1 MVSQIISNLPF
12 TGFMESRIGGRA
24 ENQDSCGFSDTPSG
38 LLVVVCDGMGGGP
51 GGKTASLM
59 AIQTIIEY
67 VKASSNPDRQA
78 LLREAISTAN
88 TELLK
93 AEEANPALRGMGTT
107 VVAILLNKES
117 AVVAHVGDSRLY
129 KLRDGFK
136 IFRTSDHS
144 MVGELVR
151 RKELTEEQARLS
163 AQSNIITRAIGTSG
177 NSEPD
182 IEEIAFEKGDRF
194 VLCSDGIWGAFPEPK
209 LIRKCSAKKTLHGVV
224 EKIAME
230 TDSIGKSMGGHHD
243 NLTIAIIQ
251 TNTDSKKRDKMTKL
265 AKRIILALA
274 ALLIVCL
281 GGVIYLSRSQSEI
294 QTLKSQI
301 AELES
306 TNTNREKIIKDLNDK
321 ISKQDTELKVALA
334 QLGEVKAQKR
344 TAEAEKE
351 KAEAQTEIANAK
363 AEGAEKRA
371 QEAEAK
377 SKASS
382 KPSSSAANQRQ
393 KLKQKLTELKGLT
406 APDSKQLEKKI
417 GVVKNE
423 ILSIIGNN
431 HSDIKKYLTERRF
444 RNFKPVKNG
453 VALGENDQKKINDF
467 ISKL

>member
-1 MVSQIISNLPF
+1 
-12 TGFMESRIGGRA
+12 MESRIGGRA

-306 TNTNREKIIKDLNDK
+306 TNTNREKIIKDLNEK
-321 ISKQDTELKVALA
+321 ISKQDTELKLTLA
-334 QLGEVKAQKR
+334 QLNTVKAQKQTVEAEKK
-344 TAEAEKE
+344 TAEAEK
-351 KAEAQTEIANAK
+351 KTAEAQTEAAKAK

-371 QEAEAK
+371 KEAEAK
-377 SKASS
+377 SKKAVNS
-382 KPSSSAANQRQ
+382 KPSTKKNNTKTNSKTN
-393 KLKQKLTELKGLT
+393 LKSG
-406 APDSKQLEKKI
+406 SK
-417 GVVKNE
+417 
-423 ILSIIGNN
+423 S
-431 HSDIKKYLTERRF
+431 
-444 RNFKPVKNG
+444 
-453 VALGENDQKKINDF
+453 
-467 ISKL
+467 